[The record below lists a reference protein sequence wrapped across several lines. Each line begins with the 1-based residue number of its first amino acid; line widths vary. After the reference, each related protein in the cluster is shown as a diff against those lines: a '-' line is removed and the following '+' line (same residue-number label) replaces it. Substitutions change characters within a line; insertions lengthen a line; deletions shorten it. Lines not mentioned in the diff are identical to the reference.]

1 MAATIKASMK
11 GLSIVDKARCK
22 KGWAKTDQGWADR
35 AHVSKSTL
43 RRFWSGIAIQSS
55 AFQLICECV
64 GVDDWTLIV
73 DFEAT
78 DASDIEGKPTLERN
92 KKHYILELNADF
104 ETIDPQKLH
113 DVVAQLFQMGVVK
126 RFVDVDEGSIKLLF
140 EGSQEDYEQIET
152 LFNSGELTELLDI
165 PVESIHAVEKAE
177 LVRWIGKNGG
187 AELQFSDTKLS
198 DADLSKANLS
208 YASLSCANLFSANL
222 SDANLFSA
230 DLSGADLS
238 GANLSGADLRRS
250 DLSGA
255 NLSGANLLGAR
266 LFSSDLS
273 RARLSRSDLSGADLS
288 RSDLSRASLIGAN
301 LCGASLISAKLS
313 RADLSYANL
322 SGANLSH
329 ANLSHAEL
337 SGAKLSRANLSYVNL
352 CGANLSYVNLSYANL
367 FGASLRGANLRG
379 ANVDTA
385 FFGSG
390 IGFFDEQKQDLIE
403 RGAIFDDVSID
414 RESSLVSAPSGRR

>member
-140 EGSQEDYEQIET
+140 EGSQEDFEQLST
-152 LFNSGELTELLDI
+152 LFDSGQLTELLDI
-165 PVESIHAVEKAE
+165 PVKSLYAAEIEE
-177 LVRWIGKNGG
+177 LVQWIRKNGG
-187 AELQFSDTKLS
+187 AALQLRKTKLS
-198 DADLSKANLS
+198 DADLSGADLSNANLS
-208 YASLSCANLFSANL
+208 GADLSNANLSGVNLSGVDLRDVNLRGAKLISANLNGADLSGVELTRVELIGPNRSNTNLNGAKLIGANL
-222 SDANLFSA
+222 SDANLSCVNLGSA
-230 DLSGADLS
+230 K
-238 GANLSGADLRRS
+238 
-250 DLSGA
+250 
-255 NLSGANLLGAR
+255 
-266 LFSSDLS
+266 
-273 RARLSRSDLSGADLS
+273 
-288 RSDLSRASLIGAN
+288 LIGAN
-301 LCGASLISAKLS
+301 LC
-313 RADLSYANL
+313 RADLR
-322 SGANLSH
+322 GAD
-329 ANLSHAEL
+329 
-337 SGAKLSRANLSYVNL
+337 
-352 CGANLSYVNLSYANL
+352 L
-367 FGASLRGANLRG
+367 FGAYLSDADLRGADLRG
-379 ANVDTA
+379 ADVTNA
-385 FFGSG
+385 QFGVG
-390 IGFFDEQKQDLIE
+390 IGLSDEEKQDLIQ
-403 RGAIFDDVSID
+403 RGAIFDEDFRD
-414 RESSLVSAPSGRR
+414 REPSPVPSPSGRR